1 MDENFSAVIQAHTSF
16 VAQLREQISLGIK
29 PTVDIPRVGR
39 DDLCVLGRWLGEI
52 QAEYGSMPEF
62 QKLKAIHA
70 HFHSE
75 AAHVLEQHAEG
86 NDFDTLMRL
95 NELTLVGG
103 LSNQIMSACYDF
115 LSAVEKSGGDPE
127 KYKLPLQA
135 DSDMGTNPS

>member
-16 VAQLREQISLGIK
+16 VSQLREQISLGIK
-29 PTVDIPRVGR
+29 PTVDIPRVRR
-39 DDLCVLGRWLGEI
+39 DDLCVLGRWLCDL

-62 QKLKAIHA
+62 QKLKAVHA
-70 HFHSE
+70 SFHSE

-103 LSNQIMSACYDF
+103 KSSQIMSACYDF
-115 LSAVEKSGGDPE
+115 LTAVEQSGGDPE
-127 KYKLPLQA
+127 KYKLPFPS
-135 DSDMGTNPS
+135 DPDMGTSQS